1 MHLLWFRRDLR
12 LTDNEI
18 VTSSSGH
25 DARVLPFFIIDPW
38 FYTWADVGA
47 ARVRFLFESLEN
59 LDSNLQKLGTR
70 LYLFEGNSTDIV
82 QALTRQLII
91 AGYKP
96 KLFFSRDVQVE
107 YGVSRDKTIVDFYK
121 QLNLDYHI
129 GLNNFLQSAEQ
140 RDEWFNEY
148 YTYQRQSQYKTPA
161 TINTPQITLN
171 LAQLTF
177 EELKQKYHRFWA
189 VEKVY
194 FPGGETQAQAKLDSF
209 IRKRYSGYHWK
220 LSRPML
226 SQLGATSH
234 LSPHLTFGTI
244 STRTI
249 YQSTKALAE
258 ELKAQ
263 PKAEFSLKTFRDR
276 LRWHDS
282 FTGRLYFHPEIAY
295 TNRYPEFDQLYTL
308 SALSGAKQ

>member
-18 VTSSSGH
+18 VTSSSGN

-38 FYTWADVGA
+38 FYTWADVGNK
-47 ARVRFLFESLEN
+47 RVRFLFESLEN
-59 LDSNLQKLGTR
+59 LDSNLKKLGSR

-82 QALTRQLII
+82 QELTRQLII
-91 AGYKP
+91 AGHKP
-96 KLFFSRDVQVE
+96 KLFFNRDVQVE

-171 LAQLTF
+171 LPQLTF
-177 EELKQKYHRFWA
+177 EELKQKYQRFWA

-194 FPGGETQAQAKLDSF
+194 FLGGETQAQATLDSF
-209 IRKRYSGYHWK
+209 LKKRYYGYHWK
-220 LSRPML
+220 LSG
-226 SQLGATSH
+226 SIHFWQKHSN
-234 LSPHLTFGTI
+234 S
-244 STRTI
+244 
-249 YQSTKALAE
+249 K
-258 ELKAQ
+258 
-263 PKAEFSLKTFRDR
+263 
-276 LRWHDS
+276 
-282 FTGRLYFHPEIAY
+282 
-295 TNRYPEFDQLYTL
+295 
-308 SALSGAKQ
+308 